1 MKAFGTLDRYILR
14 QWTGT
19 FLLSAL
25 GIPAISVLINTAER
39 FGRLTD
45 RHIPI
50 PDIFL
55 GQLFMFPWQ
64 MAQYLPAAVL
74 FATVFTI
81 NGMGRHSELT
91 AAKAGGVS
99 FYRLITPMLLL
110 ASLAVPLTFYL
121 QEAAALSTSQQRT
134 LQGERTSPK
143 DVQRF
148 QFGYNSPTRWTWVI
162 KEMTRLP
169 ARAQGGLL
177 MEGPIVPG
185 QAHWTIA
192 ADSALWTSARTK
204 WRFYSGVSV
213 IADTNGATT
222 SFRFASLR
230 HRELVETP
238 SQLLDQEKKAEEMR
252 MTEFRAYLTQ
262 LSRSGKLPGALA
274 VDLPLKYAVPFACIV
289 IALFGAPLALT
300 APRAGAALG
309 LAFAL
314 GTTLIYL
321 TGTQIMKAL
330 GGKEIISP
338 ELAAWSMNGI
348 FLLLALVL
356 LRRVRT

>member
-1 MKAFGTLDRYILR
+1 MKPFGTLDRYVLR

-19 FLLSAL
+19 FLLAAI
-25 GIPAISVLINTAER
+25 GIPAISVLINTADR
-39 FGRLTD
+39 FGKLTD
-45 RHIPI
+45 RRIPI

-55 GQLFMFPWQ
+55 GQAFLFPWQ

-91 AAKAGGVS
+91 ATKAGGIS
-99 FYRLITPMLLL
+99 FYRLIAPMMLLAL
-110 ASLAVPLTFYL
+110 LAVPLTYVL
-121 QEAAALSTSQQRT
+121 QEAAAVSTSRQRE
-134 LQGERTSPK
+134 LQGDKTSPK
-143 DVQRF
+143 DMLRYT
-148 QFGYNSPTRWTWVI
+148 FGYASPSRWTWVV
-162 KEMTRLP
+162 KEMSRQP
-169 ARAQGGLL
+169 ARMQGGVLV
-177 MEGPIVPG
+177 EGPIVAQQP
-185 QAHWTIA
+185 HWTLA
-192 ADSALWTSARTK
+192 ADSALWVGRRGP

-213 IADTNGATT
+213 LTDSAGATT

-230 HRELVETP
+230 HRQLTETP
-238 SQLLDQEKKAEEMR
+238 DQLMDEGKKAEEMT
-252 MTEFRAYLTQ
+252 MGEFREYLAE
-262 LSRSGKLPGALA
+262 LSRSGKPPGALA

-314 GTTLIYL
+314 GTTLVYL

-330 GGKEIISP
+330 GGKEIITP
-338 ELAAWSMNGI
+338 DFAAWSMNGLF
-348 FLLLALVL
+348 FLLAVVL
-356 LRRVRT
+356 LARVRS

>member
-1 MKAFGTLDRYILR
+1 MKAFGTLDRYVLR
-14 QWTGT
+14 QWTAT
-19 FLLSAL
+19 FLLSAI

-39 FGRLTD
+39 FGKLAD

-55 GQLFMFPWQ
+55 GQLYMFPWQ

-91 AAKAGGVS
+91 AAKAGGIS

-110 ASLAVPLTFYL
+110 AMLAVPATFFL
-121 QEAAALSTSQQRT
+121 QEAAAVSTSRQRT
-134 LQGERTSPK
+134 LHGDRTSPK

-169 ARAQGGLL
+169 PRAQGGLL
-177 MEGPIVPG
+177 IEGPIEPQ

-192 ADSALWTSARTK
+192 ADSAVWFGAKAK
-204 WRFYSGVSV
+204 WRFFSGVSV
-213 IADTNGATT
+213 VADTGGATT
-222 SFRFASLR
+222 TFKFLSLR
-230 HRELVETP
+230 HRQLVETP
-238 SQLLDQEKKAEEMR
+238 SQLLDQEKKAEEMTMR
-252 MTEFRAYLTQ
+252 EFRGYLAQ
-262 LSRSGKLPGALA
+262 LSRSGKPPGSLA

-314 GTTLIYL
+314 GTTLVYL

-338 ELAAWSMNGI
+338 ELAAWSMNGL

-356 LRRVRT
+356 LKRVRS

>member
-1 MKAFGTLDRYILR
+1 MKAFGTLDRYVLR
-14 QWTGT
+14 QWTAT
-19 FLLSAL
+19 FLLSAI
-25 GIPAISVLINTAER
+25 GIPAISVLINTADR

-50 PDIFL
+50 PDIFM

-91 AAKAGGVS
+91 AVKAGGVS

-110 ASLAVPLTFYL
+110 ALLAVPVTFAL
-121 QEAAALSTSQQRT
+121 QEAAAVSTSRQRE
-134 LQGERTSPK
+134 LQGDRTSAR
-143 DVQRF
+143 DQQRF
-148 QFGYNSPTRWTWVI
+148 QFGYSSPTHWTWVI
-162 KEMTRLP
+162 KEMTQLP
-169 ARAQGGLL
+169 ARAQGGILI
-177 MEGPIVPG
+177 EGPIAPL
-185 QAHWTIA
+185 QPRWTIA
-192 ADSALWTSARTK
+192 ADSALWYGPRVK
-204 WRFYSGVSV
+204 WKFYSGVSV
-213 IADTNGATT
+213 VSDSVGATT
-222 SFRFASLR
+222 TFRFLSLR
-230 HRELVETP
+230 HRALIETP
-238 SQLLDQEKKAEEMR
+238 SQLLDEQKKAEEMT
-252 MTEFRAYLTQ
+252 MKEFRQYLAE
-262 LSRSGKLPGALA
+262 LSRSGKPPGALA

-314 GTTLIYL
+314 GTTLVYL

-338 ELAAWSMNGI
+338 DLAAWSMNGL
-348 FLLLALVL
+348 FFLLALVL
-356 LRRVRT
+356 LKRVRS